1 MITLADVQLDTYPY
15 GGWTTNLEALYYHL
29 PIVTQYAEMARTRWG
44 KRLLEVLDIQEGI
57 AKNERE
63 YVEWAVKFATDDE
76 MRNRVTMQ
84 IKDKA
89 AAVLFNGE
97 KAQPAYEDA
106 LIKMIEAKKRG
117 KA

>member
-1 MITLADVQLDTYPY
+1 MIIK
-15 GGWTTNLEALYYHL
+15 AL
-29 PIVTQYAEMARTRWG
+29 I
-44 KRLLEVLDIQEGI
+44 I
-57 AKNERE
+57 
-63 YVEWAVKFATDDE
+63 DDE